1 MNKTLIYGYG
11 NVGRKDDGLGVLLAQ
26 QLEDWIA
33 TQGIKHVA
41 VETNYQLNIED
52 AEIISHYD
60 TVFFVDASLETEK
73 DIYLEQVTANDAKI
87 EFSMHAISPAYVLQ
101 LCINMFAKHPEVFAL
116 HVKGFDWD
124 FVEGLSYDAERSLQK
139 AFNVLTK
146 QMSVVSQ

>member
-101 LCINMFAKHPEVFAL
+101 LCINMFGKHPEVFAL

-124 FVEGLSYDAERSLQK
+124 FVEGLSDDAERSLQK